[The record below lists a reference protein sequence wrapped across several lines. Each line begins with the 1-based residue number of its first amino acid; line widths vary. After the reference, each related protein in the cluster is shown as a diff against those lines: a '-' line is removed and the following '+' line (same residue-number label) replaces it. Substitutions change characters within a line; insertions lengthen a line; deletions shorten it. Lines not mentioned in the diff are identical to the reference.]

1 MTRNAPN
8 EWDAMCQEIENACV
22 LWRFASAFY
31 LAAYFIPGMAQRLAN
46 KRLARMFW
54 LRLVEL
60 HLYA

>member
-1 MTRNAPN
+1 
-8 EWDAMCQEIENACV
+8 MCQEIENACV